1 MKRLASHSDYTE
13 TPPAGARGWEIL
25 QILSPIDS
33 TNKGTAL
40 RDIIGKLGSD
50 VRVVHFGDSST
61 DHNSDTVVGAELP
74 SSIYVEIHWEDGV
87 EVTEELLVTNIKKY
101 L

>member
-25 QILSPIDS
+25 QIISPIDS

-61 DHNSDTVVGAELP
+61 DHTSDTVVGAELP